1 MRTPSMI
8 RNSLFV
14 AGLMVAFAA
23 VPVSQVMAQDS
34 TGSTSSTSET
44 GDAWITTK
52 VKSEFTT
59 TKGISSTDISVTT
72 TNGVVT
78 LTGTATSKHEK
89 TKAVNVAKKV
99 KGVKSVDATGLTV
112 TPSTS
117 NNSMKSS
124 MPASSSSSH

>member
-34 TGSTSSTSET
+34 TGSSSSTSET

>member
-1 MRTPSMI
+1 MI

>member
-8 RNSLFV
+8 RNGMFA
-14 AGLMVAFAA
+14 AGLMIAFAA
-23 VPVSQVMAQDS
+23 VPFGQVAAQDS
-34 TGSTSSTSET
+34 TAASSSSTSET

-89 TKAVNVAKKV
+89 TKAINVAKKV
-99 KGVKSVDATGLTV
+99 KGVKSVDASGLTI
-112 TPSTS
+112 TA
-117 NNSMKSS
+117 SS
-124 MPASSSSSH
+124 MPASSSSTH